1 MKKEI
6 GTMIKDNLDG
16 KIGKQFKSE
25 IDRHL
30 NQGKS
35 KLMWLERQV
44 AEKTTKLNS
53 LKKKFGEYEKKAVSY
68 TKENP
73 EKALAMASSAVVL
86 VTAMW
91 NSLRSKK

>member
-6 GTMIKDNLDG
+6 ETMIKDNLDG
-16 KIGKQFKSE
+16 KTGRKFKSE

-68 TKENP
+68 TKKNP

-86 VTAMW
+86 VSAMW
-91 NSLRSKK
+91 SSLRSKK